1 MNDLPMTYGSAS
13 MSSNGNGMPAPD
25 SGAAGTG
32 FLGGMNMETISALVV
47 LASAFMR
54 R

>member
-1 MNDLPMTYGSAS
+1 MNGINMGMGSG
-13 MSSNGNGMPAPD
+13 MVKSNGSNG
-25 SGAAGTG
+25 SNGSEG
-32 FLGGMNMETISALVV
+32 FLGGMDLSTISALVV

>member
-1 MNDLPMTYGSAS
+1 MNLTDFTPSTQGPSTGMAQ
-13 MSSNGNGMPAPD
+13 SSDPSGPA
-25 SGAAGTG
+25 G
-32 FLGGMNMETISALVV
+32 FLGGMDISTISALVV

>member
-1 MNDLPMTYGSAS
+1 MNLTDFTPSTQGTGMAQSSDPSA
-13 MSSNGNGMPAPD
+13 P
-25 SGAAGTG
+25 TG
-32 FLGGMNMETISALVV
+32 FLGGMDISTISALVV

>member
-1 MNDLPMTYGSAS
+1 MNDLPVARQSMAVQSSA
-13 MSSNGNGMPAPD
+13 PAE
-25 SGAAGTG
+25 G
-32 FLGGMNMETISALVV
+32 FLGGMDLSTISALVV

>member
-1 MNDLPMTYGSAS
+1 MNDLPVARQSMAVQSSSA
-13 MSSNGNGMPAPD
+13 PAE
-25 SGAAGTG
+25 G
-32 FLGGMNMETISALVV
+32 FLGGMDLSTISALVV

>member
-1 MNDLPMTYGSAS
+1 MNDLPMTQNSGS
-13 MSSNGNGMPAPD
+13 NMPSPETGGTG
-25 SGAAGTG
+25 STG

>member
-1 MNDLPMTYGSAS
+1 MNDLPMTQNSGS
-13 MSSNGNGMPAPD
+13 NMPSPET
-25 SGAAGTG
+25 GGTGTG

>member
-1 MNDLPMTYGSAS
+1 MNDLPMTQNSGSDLPS
-13 MSSNGNGMPAPD
+13 PPTGGT
-25 SGAAGTG
+25 GTG

>member
-1 MNDLPMTYGSAS
+1 MNGIS
-13 MSSNGNGMPAPD
+13 MNGNGNGSSNGNGGSEPTT
-25 SGAAGTG
+25 TG
-32 FLGGMNMETISALVV
+32 FLGGMDMSTISALVV

>member
-1 MNDLPMTYGSAS
+1 MNDLPMTQNNGSELPS
-13 MSSNGNGMPAPD
+13 PPTGG
-25 SGAAGTG
+25 GTGTG
-32 FLGGMNMETISALVV
+32 FLGGMNMQTISALVV

>member
-1 MNDLPMTYGSAS
+1 MNDLPMTQNNGSDLPS
-13 MSSNGNGMPAPD
+13 PPAT
-25 SGAAGTG
+25 GGTGTG
-32 FLGGMNMETISALVV
+32 FLGGMSMETISALVV

>member
-1 MNDLPMTYGSAS
+1 MNDLPVARQSMAIQSSSA
-13 MSSNGNGMPAPD
+13 PA
-25 SGAAGTG
+25 GAEG
-32 FLGGMNMETISALVV
+32 FLGGMDLSTISALVV

>member
-1 MNDLPMTYGSAS
+1 MNDLPVTQNRGVMNT
-13 MSSNGNGMPAPD
+13 NGNGN
-25 SGAAGTG
+25 GNGG
-32 FLGGMNMETISALVV
+32 FLGGMDIGTISAMVV

>member
-1 MNDLPMTYGSAS
+1 MNLTDFSAPTTQ
-13 MSSNGNGMPAPD
+13 SSTPAAAGGNGN
-25 SGAAGTG
+25 G
-32 FLGGMNMETISALVV
+32 FLGGMDISTISALVV

>member
-1 MNDLPMTYGSAS
+1 MNLTDFAS
-13 MSSNGNGMPAPD
+13 TQSNGTSNGTGSTPP
-25 SGAAGTG
+25 GNG
-32 FLGGMNMETISALVV
+32 FLGGMDIGTISALVV

>member
-1 MNDLPMTYGSAS
+1 MNDIPM
-13 MSSNGNGMPAPD
+13 NGNGGNGGSMPAPPTT
-25 SGAAGTG
+25 GGTG
-32 FLGGMNMETISALVV
+32 FLGGMNIETISALVV

>member
-1 MNDLPMTYGSAS
+1 MNLTDFAS
-13 MSSNGNGMPAPD
+13 TQSNGTSNGTGSTPP
-25 SGAAGTG
+25 GNGNG
-32 FLGGMNMETISALVV
+32 FLGGMDIGTISALVV

>member
-13 MSSNGNGMPAPD
+13 MSNGMPAPED
-25 SGAAGTG
+25 TGAAATG

>member
-1 MNDLPMTYGSAS
+1 MNGISMNGNGNGS
-13 MSSNGNGMPAPD
+13 SSNGNGG
-25 SGAAGTG
+25 SAATTTG
-32 FLGGMNMETISALVV
+32 FLGGMDMSTISALVV

>member
-1 MNDLPMTYGSAS
+1 MNLTDFAS
-13 MSSNGNGMPAPD
+13 TQSNGTSNGTGSTPPA
-25 SGAAGTG
+25 GNG
-32 FLGGMNMETISALVV
+32 FLGGMDIGTISALVV

>member
-1 MNDLPMTYGSAS
+1 MNDIPM
-13 MSSNGNGMPAPD
+13 NGNGNGNGGSMPGPEAT
-25 SGAAGTG
+25 GGTG
-32 FLGGMNMETISALVV
+32 FLGGMNMQTISALVV